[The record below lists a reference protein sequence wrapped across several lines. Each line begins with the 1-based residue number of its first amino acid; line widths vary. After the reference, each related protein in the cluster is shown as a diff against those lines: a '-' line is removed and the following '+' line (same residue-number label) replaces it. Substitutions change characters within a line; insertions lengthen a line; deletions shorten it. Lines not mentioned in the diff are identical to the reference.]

1 MDIDKY
7 SKDVYIKVDD
17 LVDGPRREKIVDVLD
32 GKYDKPDV
40 LFESGNK
47 LGLNATNRRTLKK
60 AFGRE
65 TNSWAGRMVELYIGE
80 VKFNNEARESVL
92 IKPITPP
99 NAQAQQAKPKP
110 KKGGDAYHRPV
121 EEDEIPFNT

>member
-47 LGLNATNRRTLKK
+47 LGLNATNRRALKR
-60 AFGRE
+60 AYGRE
-65 TNSWAGRMVELYIGE
+65 TNAWAGRVVELYIGE
-80 VKFNNEARESVL
+80 VRFNNESHESVL
-92 IKPITPP
+92 V
-99 NAQAQQAKPKP
+99 
-110 KKGGDAYHRPV
+110 RPS
-121 EEDEIPFNT
+121 PRRTLGPTSLKNRK

>member
-47 LGLNATNRRTLKK
+47 LGLNATNRRTLKR
-60 AFGRE
+60 AYGRE
-65 TNSWAGRMVELYIGE
+65 TNAWAGRVVELYIGE
-80 VKFNNEARESVL
+80 VRFNNESRESVL
-92 IKPITPP
+92 VRPITPS
-99 NAQAQQAKPKP
+99 NSGADAHKP
-110 KKGGDAYHRPV
+110 KKPKVGSGGIHDPL
-121 EEDEIPFNT
+121 